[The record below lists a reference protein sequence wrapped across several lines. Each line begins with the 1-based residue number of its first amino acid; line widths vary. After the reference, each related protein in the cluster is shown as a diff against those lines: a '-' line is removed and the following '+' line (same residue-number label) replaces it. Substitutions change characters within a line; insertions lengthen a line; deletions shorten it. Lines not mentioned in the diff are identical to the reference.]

1 MKRTLALVMAV
12 LVTSAGCGVVFVE
25 GPHVVEAKVTCTQ
38 EFTLPLVDVAVAVVG
53 IATPFVIE
61 ETRDRSKDAPPM
73 AFNIALWGVGLAA
86 AISSVIG
93 IQKVKRCR
101 RSVAAPLPA
110 STPAPMPSPAP

>member
-1 MKRTLALVMAV
+1 MKRSLALVMAV

-38 EFTLPLVDVAVAVVG
+38 DFTLPLVDVAVAVVG
-53 IATPFVIE
+53 IATPFIL
-61 ETRDRSKDAPPM
+61 DAT
-73 AFNIALWGVGLAA
+73 ALDGKPNFVVYSGMWITGVAA